1 MGTTSVVVGSLL
13 AAILAYAFQVFGGRM
28 VGPVEFAPVTIL
40 WTVQFLAM
48 QVLYQPLEHFVN
60 RETGLRR
67 APAIGQA
74 LLFGA
79 GSGLITVVT
88 LYLLRDMFFDDP
100 IYVVMAG
107 VLVFGYAVFG
117 YGRGRLA
124 GANQFGAFGIVT
136 AGEAGLRL
144 ALAISLVWTM
154 GALGLAWAMV
164 IAPFVAAAWLPQ
176 AGVRGPRAEFVKNLT
191 PLVAAS
197 MFGQAL
203 LGLPPLAAAFFGAD
217 AATVSVVFMTFA
229 MYRGPI
235 WVLQGVMAR
244 LLPVFVDRVEQEAYD
259 QLREWMGR
267 LAFGGLAVALL
278 AFVVGGLFGP
288 PVLGWLL
295 GEGFRPAGLF
305 SGLTAAGVVIAAS
318 AGLMNQVLLALDRL
332 SAITYSWLLGFLV
345 AAAVAIAMPGSP
357 YLRIGTGFLAGEFVA
372 LMGLYTRF
380 LRMGLEP
387 MAGVLGESLPGE
399 RTESDQSTRP

>member
-13 AAILAYAFQVFGGRM
+13 AALLAYAFQVFGGRM
-28 VGPVEFAPVTIL
+28 VGPVEFAPITII

-60 RETGLRR
+60 RETGLHRP
-67 APAIGQA
+67 PAINQA
-74 LLFGA
+74 LLFGIA
-79 GSGLITVVT
+79 SGIVT
-88 LYLLRDMFFDDP
+88 ATTMYLLRDLFFDRLSFV
-100 IYVVMAG
+100 IMAG

-117 YGRGRLA
+117 YVRGRLA

-164 IAPFVAAAWLPQ
+164 IAPFVAIAWIPQ
-176 AGVRGPRAEFVKNLT
+176 AGVRGPRAEFARNLT

-197 MFGQAL
+197 AFGQAL

-235 WVLQGVMAR
+235 WVLQGLMAR
-244 LLPVFVDRVEQEAYD
+244 LLPVFVDRVEQEAFG
-259 QLREWMGR
+259 QLRQWMGR
-267 LAFGGLAVALL
+267 LASGGLAVASL
-278 AFVVGGLFGP
+278 AFVVGFVLGP

-295 GEGFRPAGLF
+295 GEGFRPDSLF
-305 SGLTAAGVVIAAS
+305 SGMTAAGVVIAAT

-332 SAITYSWLLGFLV
+332 HAITYSWLIGLLV
-345 AAAVAIAMPGSP
+345 AAIVAIWLPGSP
-357 YLRIGTGFLAGEFVA
+357 YFRIGSGFLVGEIVA
-372 LMGLYTRF
+372 LSGLFTRF
-380 LRMGLEP
+380 LRMRFDGLTDALAPET
-387 MAGVLGESLPGE
+387 AASLDP
-399 RTESDQSTRP
+399 RARP